1 MQIKISSVVPCLFVL
16 FFLGNENMYWLTRY
30 NSESLKIDMEDFDG
44 NKVTVLYK
52 FFAVGSSEDMYRL
65 RAEDFEGDAGIDP
78 SKSMSHI
85 FALDIF
91 DSTWSFLSH

>member
-1 MQIKISSVVPCLFVL
+1 
-16 FFLGNENMYWLTRY
+16 MYWLTRY

-44 NKVTVLYK
+44 NKVSVIYK

-65 RAEDFEGDAGIDP
+65 RAEDFEGDAGIDT
-78 SKSMSHI
+78 SKSMSYI

-91 DSTWSFLSH
+91 DSTWSFLKALNV